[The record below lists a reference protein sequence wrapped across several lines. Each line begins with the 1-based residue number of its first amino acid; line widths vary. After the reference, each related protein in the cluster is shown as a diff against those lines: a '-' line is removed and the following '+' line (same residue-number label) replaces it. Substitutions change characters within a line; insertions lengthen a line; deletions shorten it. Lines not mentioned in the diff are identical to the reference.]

1 MQMLTMAMWQGL
13 QNDSVSGGNTRWL
26 MIFIGIVAVSMFLQT
41 VFVVLTAVGAA
52 KTQKRVLQIAEEIH
66 SRATPIIEK
75 AEDLVKETL
84 PKIRTISDNLVE
96 TSELVKAKAKEFD
109 STLTEV
115 NQKTKA
121 QVARVD
127 GMVSTALTATGALA
141 EMIHKGIRTPVV
153 EALGVVNAFKAGID
167 VLLKKSGGFAN
178 SASMRKKTA
187 ISLYKDDQAGM

>member
-1 MQMLTMAMWQGL
+1 MLTMAMWQGL